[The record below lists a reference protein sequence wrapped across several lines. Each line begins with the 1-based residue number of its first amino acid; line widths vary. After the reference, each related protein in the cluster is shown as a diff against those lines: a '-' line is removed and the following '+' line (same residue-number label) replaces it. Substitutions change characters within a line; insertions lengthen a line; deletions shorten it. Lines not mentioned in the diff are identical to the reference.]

1 MVAAF
6 SVYYR
11 SARNEYGGGTT
22 NAMVPAV
29 SELLLTDINGQVLS
43 YIGRGVMEDEET
55 ITLDNERWHYT
66 EERRTE
72 DDIRLELI
80 RFRGN
85 NCFIVGWN
93 LGLLFT
99 ALEIVV
105 PEWTILDLAADPYLR
120 DYCHDAVLQRRLP
133 GELFNCNMWY
143 TIDRRLFAILATPP
157 DDRRGPIELWSTQGL
172 DEVFRREV
180 TREALFTS
188 SVVRHFF
195 RPFQR
200 RYRERFFDNAY
211 KQMVCGW
218 GTTLKALAAT
228 DGEVREAIQNAGKG
242 APAGQGRVPT
252 TIDELVARLEA
263 ERGSVRAWRDDRS
276 LPEFLQRLHDWKLV
290 DHGLSDAPQ
299 KVPVYRRAETIPR
312 SAHIREAARVRYPSR
327 TTFSH
332 FVRFELGWMQSVSK
346 SCVGELVKRLDEE
359 FQGSWDA
366 AELWL
371 VGSYAGFADGTHD
384 VELTVNA
391 NGEALRE
398 EGPPASIDVEGI
410 EIVEP
415 EDPIEPPPARS
426 SAKRTATK
434 KATAA
439 PKSTTEAATSSKTA
453 STTTKKTAAA
463 PKRTTEAATS
473 SKTASSSTS
482 TAVKKRSTSK
492 PPAVRREKAGGA
504 GKAQQTASSPEGLFA
519 QYAGTAF
526 KWKGEGDGEPEVLDL
541 TTEEG
546 ERVLVIV
553 ETVSAPTSQTT
564 TPTATT
570 ERSQTTAGP
579 EPMEVGQTPPLPPI
593 ESLILAS
600 EQIERSGPSTTG
612 EQRETPTAGV
622 VDETAATAGT
632 ALHEHDYARAEG
644 ETREESGSDEAEPQP
659 TTESRPPVST
669 PAEDAAARER
679 ESSGEYADALSQPVA
694 PHAET
699 PSERPP

>member
-1 MVAAF
+1 
-6 SVYYR
+6 
-11 SARNEYGGGTT
+11 
-22 NAMVPAV
+22 MVPAV

-43 YIGRGVMEDEET
+43 YIGRGVLEDDET

-66 EERRTE
+66 EEHRTE

-133 GELFNCNMWY
+133 GELFNCSVWY

-188 SVVRHFF
+188 AVVRHFF

-218 GTTLKALAAT
+218 GTTLKALAAN
-228 DGEVREAIQNAGKG
+228 DGSVREAIQNAGKG
-242 APAGQGRVPT
+242 AAAGQGQVPT

-263 ERGSVRAWRDDRS
+263 ERGAVTAWREDRS

-299 KVPVYRRAETIPR
+299 KVPVYRRAATIPR
-312 SAHIREAARVRYPSR
+312 SQHIREAARVRYPCR

-346 SCVGELVKRLDEE
+346 SCVAELVKRLDEE

-391 NGEALRE
+391 NVEALRE
-398 EGPPASIDVEGI
+398 EGPPASLDVEGHR
-410 EIVEP
+410 
-415 EDPIEPPPARS
+415 DGRAR
-426 SAKRTATK
+426 
-434 KATAA
+434 
-439 PKSTTEAATSSKTA
+439 
-453 STTTKKTAAA
+453 
-463 PKRTTEAATS
+463 
-473 SKTASSSTS
+473 
-482 TAVKKRSTSK
+482 RS
-492 PPAVRREKAGGA
+492 
-504 GKAQQTASSPEGLFA
+504 
-519 QYAGTAF
+519 
-526 KWKGEGDGEPEVLDL
+526 
-541 TTEEG
+541 
-546 ERVLVIV
+546 
-553 ETVSAPTSQTT
+553 
-564 TPTATT
+564 
-570 ERSQTTAGP
+570 
-579 EPMEVGQTPPLPPI
+579 
-593 ESLILAS
+593 
-600 EQIERSGPSTTG
+600 
-612 EQRETPTAGV
+612 
-622 VDETAATAGT
+622 
-632 ALHEHDYARAEG
+632 
-644 ETREESGSDEAEPQP
+644 
-659 TTESRPPVST
+659 
-669 PAEDAAARER
+669 
-679 ESSGEYADALSQPVA
+679 
-694 PHAET
+694 
-699 PSERPP
+699 